1 MTSRDEVRIHET
13 ADVDEE
19 ARIGA
24 GTSIWHQTQVREGA
38 RIGRNCII
46 GKGSYIDAGVVL
58 GDNVKVQN
66 YVSITHGVVLEDG
79 VFCGPHCVFTNDKRP
94 RAINPDG
101 TIKAADDW
109 TLSETRVR
117 TGAAIGANAVIVCG
131 ITVGAWAMIG
141 AGAVVTRDVPDHGL
155 VGGNPARL
163 MGFVC
168 SCGERLERGKETERL
183 TEGERV
189 LVRCQA
195 CGAEVEVNRADWEC
209 NG

>member
-1 MTSRDEVRIHET
+1 MTSRENVRIHET
-13 ADVDEE
+13 ADVHDE
-19 ARIGA
+19 ARVGA
-24 GTSIWHQTQVREGA
+24 GTTIWHQSQIRDGA

-66 YVSITHGVVLEDG
+66 YVSVYHGVVLEDG

-94 RAINPDG
+94 RAINRDG
-101 TIKAADDW
+101 TLKAADDW

-131 ITVGAWAMIG
+131 VTIGAWAMIG
-141 AGAVVTRDVPDHGL
+141 AGSVVTRDVPDHGL
-155 VGGNPARL
+155 VWGNPARL

-168 SCGERLERGKETERL
+168 SCGERLERRKGRERQG
-183 TEGERV
+183 EGERV
-189 LVRCQA
+189 LVRCHA
-195 CGAEVEVNRADWEC
+195 CGSEVELNRADWESIA
-209 NG
+209 